1 MRDGSSDVCS
11 SDLLC
16 LSLAGDPEARSE
28 TSPLV
33 GASWTLTWIAAVGAT
48 TRSSRLT
55 IAVQTLTLRWFP
67 LTNFGR
73 RSAAMNAYTL
83 TSKGQITL
91 RKEFMQHLGV
101 HPGERINIDK
111 GPDVSIKWVCG
122 EDWRE
127 SEVGC
132 RSAPIRR
139 LLRNG
144 G

>member
-1 MRDGSSDVCS
+1 M
-11 SDLLC
+11 
-16 LSLAGDPEARSE
+16 
-28 TSPLV
+28 
-33 GASWTLTWIAAVGAT
+33 
-48 TRSSRLT
+48 

-111 GPDVSIKWVCG
+111 LPDGSIKRLCCK
-122 EDWRE
+122 DWRQ

-132 RSAPIRR
+132 RSAPIRSEEHTSELQSLMR
-139 LLRNG
+139 SSYA
-144 G
+144 

>member
-1 MRDGSSDVCS
+1 VVFCFFFLIIRR
-11 SDLLC
+11 
-16 LSLAGDPEARSE
+16 PPRS
-28 TSPLV
+28 TRTDTLFPYTTPFRS
-33 GASWTLTWIAAVGAT
+33 SWTLTWIAAVGAT

-101 HPGERINIDK
+101 HP
-111 GPDVSIKWVCG
+111 
-122 EDWRE
+122 
-127 SEVGC
+127 
-132 RSAPIRR
+132 
-139 LLRNG
+139 
-144 G
+144 

>member
-1 MRDGSSDVCS
+1 MCAFFFFSSRRRHTRC
-11 SDLLC
+11 
-16 LSLAGDPEARSE
+16 A
-28 TSPLV
+28 LV
-33 GASWTLTWIAAVGAT
+33 TGVQTCALPILGAT

-91 RKEFMQHLGV
+91 RKEFMQHIGV

-111 GPDVSIKWVCG
+111 LPDGSIKRLCCK
-122 EDWRE
+122 DCRQ

-132 RSAPIRR
+132 RSAPIRSDEHTSE
-139 LLRNG
+139 LQ
-144 G
+144 

>member
-28 TSPLV
+28 TSPVV

-111 GPDVSIKWVCG
+111 LPDGSIKRLCCK
-122 EDWRE
+122 DWRQ
-127 SEVGC
+127 
-132 RSAPIRR
+132 
-139 LLRNG
+139 
-144 G
+144 